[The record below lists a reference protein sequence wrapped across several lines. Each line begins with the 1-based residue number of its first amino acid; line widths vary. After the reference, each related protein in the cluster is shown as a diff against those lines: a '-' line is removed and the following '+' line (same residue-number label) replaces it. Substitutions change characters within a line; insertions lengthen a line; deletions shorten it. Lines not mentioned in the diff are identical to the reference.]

1 MNRKIGSVFTALALA
16 FVMIPARPANAKITV
31 SIFRLHDHSLI
42 ADFEDA
48 SDDGCFVTQTNVRFT
63 ESVTQIGGP
72 PIIGPP
78 TTQIDLFYANACT
91 LEFFELTGGTTTQT
105 FHIAND
111 LSSATLVATVP
122 VTDVNGTGN
131 NATVNVNVKWI
142 ANAPTQQVKNTTIT
156 RDANTITVDSINFQ
170 TRAALVQGPLTT
182 VLNVQGGPTT
192 FDLAR
197 FPEDGQLGKDAE
209 GTRTVTFIHGH

>member
-16 FVMIPARPANAKITV
+16 FVMIPARSANAKITI
-31 SIFRLHDHSLI
+31 STFRLHDHSLI

-91 LEFFELTGGTTTQT
+91 GEFFELTGGTTTQT

-122 VTDVNGTGN
+122 ITDGIGN
-131 NATVNVNVKWI
+131 NATVNVNVRWT
-142 ANAPTQQVKNTTIT
+142 ANAPTQRVVNTTVT
-156 RDANTITVDSINFQ
+156 HDANTITVDHINFQ

-197 FPEDGQLGKDAE
+197 FPEDGQLGQDAE
-209 GTRTVTFIHGH
+209 GTRTVTFLHAH

>member
-1 MNRKIGSVFTALALA
+1 MNRKICSIFTALALA
-16 FVMIPARPANAKITV
+16 FVMIPARSANAKITV
-31 SIFRLHDHSLI
+31 STFRLHDHSLI

-48 SDDGCFVTQTNVRFT
+48 TDDGCVVTQTNVRFT

-78 TTQIDLFYANACT
+78 TTQIDLFYANSCT
-91 LEFFELTGGTTTQT
+91 GEFVELTGGTTTQT

-122 VTDVNGTGN
+122 ITDGISD

-142 ANAPTQQVKNTTIT
+142 ANAPTQKVVNTTVT
-156 RDANTITVDSINFQ
+156 HDANTITVDHINFQ
-170 TRAALVQGPLTT
+170 TRAALVQGPVST

-192 FDLAR
+192 LDLSR

-209 GTRTVTFIHGH
+209 GTRTVTFLHGH